1 MPERTK
7 IQSYLPHSAKI
18 PHMGRTKH
26 DWSALKLEF
35 MESVVSVRQFL
46 RTKGIGDNNRNAWDK
61 VNGWDSERTAMQQH
75 AEDEAMSELMRER
88 KKTIIRLNQDF
99 YKIGMALGG
108 TLVQFIAS
116 RKGKGLSPA
125 EVKTVWHMVRV
136 QMGLPTTI
144 KVEQEEKEDDVLTER
159 EYEQMTEDI
168 ERGAKH
174 RA

>member
-1 MPERTK
+1 
-7 IQSYLPHSAKI
+7 
-18 PHMGRTKH
+18 MGKTKH

-35 MESVVSVRQFL
+35 MDSAVSVRQFL
-46 RTKGIGDNNRNAWDK
+46 RIKGIGDNNRNAWDK

-75 AEDEAMSELMRER
+75 AEDEAMGELMRER

-99 YKIGMALGG
+99 FKIGKVLGG

-144 KVEQEEKEDDVLTER
+144 KVEQEDKEEDMLTE
-159 EYEQMTEDI
+159 EELQQMNEDI
-168 ERGAKH
+168 QRGTACIRKH
-174 RA
+174 VEK